1 MANQRNETALL
12 EKAIREIADGD
23 KSALAGFY
31 DLTAEAVMG
40 LSLSILKNR
49 ADAED
54 VISELLLE
62 VWRCAPNYKPQG
74 RPMAWVVTIARRLA
88 FQRLREHSRTAELSP
103 EAICEVAA
111 PEGLSVEDRTLMRVC
126 FESLSE
132 QEREV
137 VAMHAIAGLK
147 HREIAAILDQPLSTV
162 ISRYNKSIKKL
173 NKELKGEL

>member
-1 MANQRNETALL
+1 MTNQRNETALL

-74 RPMAWVVTIARRLA
+74 RPMAWVATIARRLA
-88 FQRLREHSRTAELSP
+88 LQRLREHSRIAELSP
-103 EAICEVAA
+103 EAICDTAA
-111 PEGLSVEDRTLMRVC
+111 EGLSVEDRTLMRVC
-126 FESLSE
+126 FESLTE

-137 VAMHAIAGLK
+137 VALHAIAGLK
-147 HREIAAILDQPLSTV
+147 HREIAAILGRPLSTV

-173 NKELKGEL
+173 NKELKV